1 MSGGLADIA
10 VGCARLCRS
19 IIDEDVEAIVRSSS
33 RTLAVALSAI
43 TGTGSGDR
51 PIHADER
58 GPRRC
63 LAYRCDLAADQA
75 ATGILIGE
83 LALAL
88 PDSMPLIRL
97 GLAAFVAMLA
107 AASYGLPAVVP
118 IQAGVSAI
126 LVVTFGTA
134 TTGSVRMADVAI
146 GALVGLVFSYILPAP
161 RQSQRAKAD

>member
-1 MSGGLADIA
+1 
-10 VGCARLCRS
+10 
-19 IIDEDVEAIVRSSS
+19 
-33 RTLAVALSAI
+33 
-43 TGTGSGDR
+43 
-51 PIHADER
+51 
-58 GPRRC
+58 
-63 LAYRCDLAADQA
+63 
-75 ATGILIGE
+75 
-83 LALAL
+83 
-88 PDSMPLIRL
+88 
-97 GLAAFVAMLA
+97 LAAFVAMLA

>member
-33 RTLAVALSAI
+33 RILAVALSAI

-75 ATGILIGE
+75 ALRRCGETSKGAPNRSNEAQVNAAKRLILRHTPRITFSQHDYSF
-83 LALAL
+83 ALTSPPTVL
-88 PDSMPLIRL
+88 LLTRCSQDL
-97 GLAAFVAMLA
+97 GWKPR
-107 AASYGLPAVVP
+107 GLDR
-118 IQAGVSAI
+118 
-126 LVVTFGTA
+126 
-134 TTGSVRMADVAI
+134 SVKFNRFRS
-146 GALVGLVFSYILPAP
+146 G
-161 RQSQRAKAD
+161 